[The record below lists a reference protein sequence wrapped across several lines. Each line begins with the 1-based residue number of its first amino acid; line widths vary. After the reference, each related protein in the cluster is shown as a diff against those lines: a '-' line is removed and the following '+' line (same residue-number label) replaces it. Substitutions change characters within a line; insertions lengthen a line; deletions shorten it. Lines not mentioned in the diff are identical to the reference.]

1 MPTKKQGAFQVKKYH
16 PPAAGSSGE
25 SFGSRAPILQAAG
38 RHQGIAYGGIPVIAT
53 MLDKLGFAESINAAL
68 PIFKVRRGYAESDHV
83 LNIALNALSDGR
95 TLDDIELR
103 RTDSVFL
110 KALDARSL
118 PDPTTA
124 GDFCRRFDVGRIFA
138 LQEAVNDLRKQVW
151 SKQPKDFFQVARL
164 DADGVFVPTGA
175 ECAQGID
182 WSGHKREWGY
192 HPLVVSLASTQEPLY
207 IVNRSGARP
216 SHEGAAEIF
225 DRAIALCLG
234 AGFESALLRGD
245 TDFSQTKFLDGWDD
259 KGNVKFVFG
268 MDASAKLV
276 GLAESIPMEDWNLLQ
291 RDRRVVEDEKARGK
305 AYNFKMDVVRE
316 REFRHLELDCEHY
329 AEITYRPVAC
339 DRNYRLVIVRKTI
352 NVSQGEVA
360 LFPET
365 RYFFY
370 ISNLVGVDA
379 REIVREANQR
389 CNQENLNAH
398 LKSGVHA
405 LRAPL
410 KDLVSNWAYM
420 VMTSLAWSFKA
431 WFALLMPISERN
443 QESDRAV
450 AKKVLAMEF
459 RTFVG
464 RLMRLPVMVIETGR
478 RLVLRLLC
486 ETQWTPHLLR
496 TAMHFRE

>member
-1 MPTKKQGAFQVKKYH
+1 MKAYH
-16 PPAAGSSGE
+16 PAAASSSSA
-25 SFGSRAPILQAAG
+25 SFGSREPVLQAAG
-38 RHQGIAYGGIPVIAT
+38 RYQGISYGGVPVIAS
-53 MLDKLGFAESINAAL
+53 MLGRLGFAQIINAAL

-103 RTDSVFL
+103 RTDKTFL

-124 GDFCRRFDVGRIFA
+124 GDFCRRFDVDTIFA
-138 LQEAVNDLRKQVW
+138 LQEATNELRKRVW
-151 SKQPKDFFQVARL
+151 SKQGSAFFELARL

-175 ECAQGID
+175 ECAHGVD
-182 WSGHKREWGY
+182 WSGHKRDWGY
-192 HPLVVSLASTQEPLY
+192 HPLVVSLSSTQEPLY

-234 AGFESALLRGD
+234 AGFKSALLRGD
-245 TDFSQTKFLDGWDD
+245 TDFSQTKYLDGWDER
-259 KGNVKFVFG
+259 GNVKFVFG

-276 GLAESIPMEDWNLLQ
+276 GLAETVPMDNWTLLQ
-291 RDRRVVEDEKARGK
+291 RDRRVAPDEKARGR
-305 AYNFKMDVVRE
+305 AYNFKRDVVRE
-316 REFRHLELDCEHY
+316 REFRHLELECEHY
-329 AEITYRPVAC
+329 TEIAYRPSAC
-339 DRNYRLVIVRKTI
+339 DRDYRLVIVRKTI
-352 NVSQGEVA
+352 NVSQGDVT

-370 ISNLVGVDA
+370 ISNLDGVDA
-379 REIVREANQR
+379 RDIVREANQR

-431 WFALLMPISERN
+431 WFALLMPISETNRA
-443 QESDRAV
+443 SDQSV

-464 RLMRLPVMVIETGR
+464 RLMRVPALVIETGR
-478 RLVLRLLC
+478 RLVLRMLC
-486 ETQWTPHLLR
+486 DTAWTPHLLR
-496 TAMHFRE
+496 AAKHLRE